1 MCSEQS
7 LRSPNVVQCVDTLL
21 HKEGSSATHLH
32 SPVETPQKVYSP
44 IEKRGTTKGSFLIL
58 CVLTD
63 FVATQGPLEES
74 AFHFG
79 IDVGG
84 IVFVLCQ
91 RKSSVLLRSL
101 RFKWNDKA
109 KN

>member
-7 LRSPNVVQCVDTLL
+7 LRSPNVSQCVDTLL
-21 HKEGSSATHLH
+21 HKEGHSATHLH

-79 IDVGG
+79 VDVGG

-91 RKSSVLLRSL
+91 RKSSMLLRSL